1 MLLDNFYFIR
11 SYEPTDY
18 SLKALLE
25 FDGAHSIFKGHF
37 PEVPVVPGVCM
48 MQIVKE
54 LFEKH
59 SGKTVRLT
67 KVPLMKFLSLINPIK
82 NATVQ
87 IDLLYSKID
96 DSNFQITASLLNE
109 NIIYFKFK
117 GVATVLDSTNKQ

>member
-11 SYEPTDY
+11 SYEPADL
-18 SLKALLE
+18 SLKAVLE
-25 FDGAHSIFKGHF
+25 FDNTHSIFKGHF

-67 KVPLMKFLSLINPIK
+67 KVPLMKFLSLINPLQ

-87 IDLLYSKID
+87 IDLQYSQVD
-96 DSNFQITASLLNE
+96 DNNFLITASLLNE
-109 NIIYFKFK
+109 NVVYFKFK
-117 GVATVLDSTNKQ
+117 GVAMVSDLMNKN

>member
-25 FDGAHSIFKGHF
+25 FDGTHSIFKGHF
-37 PEVPVVPGVCM
+37 PAVPVVPGVCM

-59 SGKTVRLT
+59 SGKTVQLT
-67 KVPLMKFLSLINPIK
+67 KVPLMKFLSLINPLVTPTI
-82 NATVQ
+82 Q
-87 IDLLYSKID
+87 IDLLYSIID
-96 DSNFQITASLLNE
+96 DKSFQITASLLNE
-109 NIIYFKFK
+109 NVVYFKFK
-117 GVATVLDSTNKQ
+117 GVATVVDLTNIQ